1 MPEAALYQ
9 AGDII
14 SFTTVAAVSAGE
26 ILQVP
31 DGRAGV
37 AIATTLA
44 GGVVSC
50 QITGIHKIEKTTNE
64 IYVPGQRLYWDA
76 SASKVTAVPPI
87 TAADFFVGCAAN
99 DATASATV
107 AEVELDKDWEG
118 SVDQRSATFAVSS
131 TLTAGDPRV
140 AQVGAGMRFVLDA
153 TNEAQ
158 MISALSHKA
167 VALDSDWIFLA
178 EVVLDAA
185 AGSATDISIGVA
197 DGSHASDFQSVATLC
212 TIHID
217 GGTADI
223 LVQSDDGTTDVAPI
237 DSNLNWA
244 SATPFALAIDGRD
257 PADIKLYVNGIRET
271 ATGTT
276 LALAAAASGLK
287 ACVHIEKSSST
298 NTADVTVA
306 NMKILT
312 ADL

>member
-1 MPEAALYQ
+1 MPEASYYVDGNTIDFA
-9 AGDII
+9 
-14 SFTTVAAVSAGE
+14 TVAAVTAGE
-26 ILQVP
+26 VLQVP

-37 AIATTLA
+37 VVTGVAA
-44 GGVVSC
+44 GKTVSC
-50 QITGIHKIEKTTNE
+50 QITGIHKLAKTANE

-87 TAADFFVGCAAN
+87 TAADYFVGCASN

-107 AEVELDKDWEG
+107 AEVDLNKNWEG
-118 SVDQRSATFAVSS
+118 SIDQRTATFAQVPV
-131 TLTAGDPRV
+131 LTAGDPRGYN
-140 AQVGAGMRFVLDA
+140 VGGGMRFILDA

-158 MISALSHKA
+158 KIDALSHKA
-167 VALDSDWIFLA
+167 VALDSDWIFMA
-178 EVVLDAA
+178 EVVIDAA

-197 DGSHASDFQSVATLC
+197 DGTHATDFQSVATLC
-212 TIHID
+212 TIHVD
-217 GGTADI
+217 GASQDI

-237 DSNLNWA
+237 DSNLNWTA
-244 SATPFALAIDGRD
+244 ATPFALVIDGRD
-257 PADIKLYVNGIRET
+257 TTDIKIYINGIRET

-287 ACVHIEKSSST
+287 ACVHIEKTATT
-298 NTADVTVA
+298 NVADVTVA

>member
-1 MPEAALYQ
+1 MPEGSYYQ
-9 AGDII
+9 KGEII
-14 SFTTVAAVSAGE
+14 TFTTVAAVTAGE
-26 ILQVP
+26 VLQTP

-37 AIATTLA
+37 AANAPAA
-44 GGVVSC
+44 GELCSC
-50 QITGIHKIEKTTNE
+50 QITGIHKLTKTANE

-87 TAADFFVGCAAN
+87 TAADFFVGCCAA
-99 DATASATV
+99 DAAAADTV
-107 AEVELDKDWEG
+107 AQVALNSDWEG
-118 SVDQRSATFAVSS
+118 SVDQRSATFAVAS

-178 EVVLDAA
+178 EVAVDAA

-217 GGTADI
+217 GASQDI

-237 DSNLNWA
+237 DSNLNWVA
-244 SATPFALAIDGRD
+244 STPFALTIDGRD
-257 PADIKLYVNGIRET
+257 PADIKVYVNGIRET

-312 ADL
+312 GDL

>member
-1 MPEAALYQ
+1 MPEATYLQ

-14 SFTTVAAVSAGE
+14 SFDTVAAVSAGE
-26 ILQVP
+26 VLQVP
-31 DGRAGV
+31 DGRVGV
-37 AIATTLA
+37 AVTGAAA
-44 GGVVSC
+44 GDTVDC
-50 QITGIHKIEKTTNE
+50 QIAGIVKMAKTANE

-87 TAADFFVGCAAN
+87 TAADFFVGCAAD
-99 DATASATV
+99 DAAAADTV
-107 AEVELDKDWEG
+107 AAVVLNRDWEG
-118 SVDQRSATFAVSS
+118 SVDQRSATFAVAS

-140 AQVGAGMRFVLDA
+140 TSVGAGMRFVLDA

-158 MISALSHKA
+158 MISVLSHKA

-185 AGSATDISIGVA
+185 AGSATDISIGVS
-197 DGSHASDFQSVATLC
+197 DSGHASDFQSAGSFC

-223 LVQSDDGTTDVAPI
+223 LVQSDDTATDVAPT
-237 DSNLNWA
+237 DSNINWTA
-244 SATPFALAIDGRD
+244 ATPFALAIDGRD
-257 PADIKLYVNGIRET
+257 PADIKLYINGIRET
-271 ATGTT
+271 ASAVT
-276 LALAAAASGLK
+276 LAIAIAASGLK

-306 NMKILT
+306 NMKIIT
-312 ADL
+312 SDL